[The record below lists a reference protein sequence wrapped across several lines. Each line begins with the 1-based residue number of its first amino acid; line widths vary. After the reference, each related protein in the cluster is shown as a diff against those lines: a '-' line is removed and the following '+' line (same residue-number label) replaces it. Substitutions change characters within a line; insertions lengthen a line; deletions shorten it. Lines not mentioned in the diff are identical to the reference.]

1 MEVLKRRGAGL
12 EGRAAVPGTLW
23 EQELGWVEAQDP
35 SRRREERFAEK
46 EAAVLK
52 R

>member
-1 MEVLKRRGAGL
+1 M
-12 EGRAAVPGTLW
+12 EGRAAVAGTPW

-35 SRRREERFAEK
+35 SRRKEERSAEKK